1 MENSKFVGVLNKIA
15 YKVNSYKYIIA
26 IKNAF
31 TLLLPIVI
39 TGAFATLFSNMVFDS
54 TNGLAQF
61 EWLSWLETMRP
72 LSQMIN
78 YATMNLMAVAAVFL
92 IGNELANLNELK
104 GHFPGLLAVVSYIAV
119 IPTTLEVLVNDADL
133 VEVTNVIG
141 SDYTGS
147 RGLFLGMLVAICSI
161 ELYTW
166 LGKREGLKIHMP
178 DSVPSNVSRSFSALF
193 PTMLTVIIITVV
205 SYLINL
211 ITGIH
216 IYDIIYNL
224 VQGPLENLVQGLP
237 GVLLLMLISQLFWVI
252 GIHGNQ
258 MIRPIRDP
266 ILLATIAANT
276 EAFEAG
282 AEEIPY
288 IINMPFWDIYMTMGG
303 SGLTLGL
310 LIALFIASKREDH
323 RSIAKL
329 SLPPGIF
336 NVNEPLIFG
345 IPIMLNPIMAIP
357 FIITPLV
364 TGAIAY
370 VLTAVGFAARAV
382 VMIPWTTPPILSA
395 WIATA
400 GDWGA
405 VVTQIICLAV
415 AVLIYL
421 PFVKAAN
428 KEEKIEEVEAEKYGE
443 KKSEDARDVV

>member
-1 MENSKFVGVLNKIA
+1 MENSKFVNVLNSIA
-15 YKVNSYKYIIA
+15 YKINSYKYIIA
-26 IKNAF
+26 IKNTF

-54 TNGLAQF
+54 TNGLAQIG
-61 EWLSWLETMRP
+61 WLSWLETLRP
-72 LSQMIN
+72 LSEMIN
-78 YATMNLMAVAAVFL
+78 YATMNLMGLAAVFL
-92 IGNELANLNELK
+92 LGNEIAKLNDLK
-104 GHFPGLLAVVSYIAV
+104 GFFPGLLAVVSYVAV
-119 IPTTLEVLVNDADL
+119 IPTTIEILVNEADL
-133 VEVTNVIG
+133 VEVTNVIS

-147 RGLFLGMLVAICSI
+147 RGLFLGMLIAITSI
-161 ELYTW
+161 ELYSW
-166 LGKREGLKIHMP
+166 LGKQEWLKIHMP

-193 PTMLTVIIITVV
+193 PTMLTVIIVTTIGF
-205 SYLINL
+205 LIHI
-211 ITGIH
+211 ITGVH

-224 VQGPLENLVQGLP
+224 VQGPLENIVQGLP
-237 GVLLLMLISQLFWVI
+237 GVLLLMLIAQLFWVI

-282 AEEIPY
+282 NEIPY

-310 LIALFIASKREDH
+310 LIALFIGSKREDH

-357 FIITPLV
+357 FVITPLV

-370 VLTAVGFAARAV
+370 TLTVIGFAGRAV
-382 VMIPWTTPPILSA
+382 VMIPWTTPPIISA

-405 VVTQIICLAV
+405 VITQIICLAV

-428 KEEKIEEVEAEKYGE
+428 KETSTQEEA
-443 KKSEDARDVV
+443 